1 MRKLLSFIFAA
12 VAIVACSQSDIDE
25 SAIAGTKTP
34 GSLTVGFEGDETRV
48 HLEAGKTVWSKGD
61 LVSVFYSSAE
71 NLKFEF
77 KGEDGERLGTIAPV
91 EALSDEQTM
100 DEVVLVYPYNKDY
113 LYDSEGGV
121 FATLPATQ
129 SYKEDSYGVGA
140 SLMIASS
147 DLDNF
152 RLKSVCGW
160 LKLNIS
166 GSGSRV
172 KSIMVRGNNDEKV
185 AGQIYAEA
193 KSAKAY
199 LNVGTPSYKEL
210 TLDCGNGVALSS
222 STTAFYIALPPQTF
236 TKGFT
241 VVVEDASGVKHTKSL
256 EREVAIKRNTILPMA
271 EFSLSTTG
279 DDDDDDSG
287 SDLGEELLYP
297 ANNQIWYTSNNG
309 QSITVTNS
317 PCDDATVVSNKA
329 YGSDIAGLHAIT
341 FDKDITSIASM
352 AMLKSNIE
360 SLYLPHSV
368 TTIGQSAFIGCTSLL
383 TVHLGK
389 NIESI
394 SMGAFT
400 NSSHL
405 KEIYCRATT
414 PPTLGEYVFMAD
426 GGTGYVSYVQA
437 KIFVPKSAVEAY
449 KVAPGWS
456 KFADYIRAYDFVA
469 GKEVKDDDPSS
480 VRTDFNHR
488 ILIIDHTGVNC
499 GYCPD
504 AADKL
509 HALAN
514 YSDKRYD
521 YSSYY
526 NEVTCHGGS
535 FANGDPAYSEAA
547 NTVDRFYS
555 SIINGGY
562 PTIAINFKGGKV
574 DHTNKT
580 NQEFVE
586 NTMTAMFNKHR
597 KSLGADVGIA
607 ISSKIESNNVKVDIE
622 VTAAKDDKYNVAVWV
637 LENNIYSPNQN
648 GATSD
653 IHTTYNHALR
663 AIGGAYS
670 RGDISGDQLAALS
683 VGEKANKSYTIAL
696 ESGWNKSNLEVLV
709 LVSAANSSGVYEVIN
724 TAVCPANGTRDY
736 EYLD

>member
-1 MRKLLSFIFAA
+1 MRKLLSLLFAA
-12 VAIVACSQSDIDE
+12 VAIAACSKSDIDE
-25 SAIAGTKTP
+25 SAIVGMNTP
-34 GSLTVGFEGDETRV
+34 ESLIVGFEGDDTRI
-48 HLEAGKTVWSKGD
+48 HLEAGKTVWTKGD
-61 LVSVFYSSAE
+61 LVSVFYKSKE
-71 NLKFEF
+71 NIKFEF
-77 KGEDGERLGTIAPV
+77 RGEDGERLGTIVPV
-91 EALSDEQTM
+91 EASSAEQTT

-121 FATLPATQ
+121 FATLPAIQ
-129 SYKEDSYGVGA
+129 SYKNDSYGVGA
-140 SLMIASS
+140 NLMITSS

-160 LKLNIS
+160 LKLNIT
-166 GSGSRV
+166 GSGYRV
-172 KSIMVRGNNDEKV
+172 KSIKVRGNNDEKV
-185 AGQIYAEA
+185 AGQIYAEV

-199 LNVGTPSYKEL
+199 LNVGTPSYNEV
-210 TLDCGNGVALSS
+210 TLDCGSGVALSS
-222 STTAFYIALPPQTF
+222 TATAFYVALPPQTF
-236 TKGFT
+236 TNGFT
-241 VVVEDASGVKHTKSL
+241 VVIEDTAGVKTTKSL

-279 DDDDDDSG
+279 DDDDDSG
-287 SDLGEELLYP
+287 SESGEESLYP
-297 ANNQIWYTSNNG
+297 ANNQIWYTTNNG
-309 QSITVTNS
+309 QALSVVNS

-329 YGSDIAGLHAIT
+329 YSSDIAGLHAIT

-352 AMLKSNIE
+352 ALLNSSVE

-368 TTIGQSAFIGCTSLL
+368 TTIGQSAFYGCNSLL
-383 TVHLGK
+383 TVHLGN

-394 SMGAFT
+394 SMGAFA
-400 NSSHL
+400 NSSHI

-414 PPTLGEYVFMAD
+414 PPTLGEAAFMAD
-426 GGTGYVSYVQA
+426 GGTGYVSYIQA
-437 KIFVPKSAVEAY
+437 KIFVPQSVVEAY
-449 KVAPGWS
+449 KTAPGWS

-469 GKEVKDDDPSS
+469 GKEVKDDDPSV

-499 GYCPD
+499 RYCPA

-526 NEVTCHGGS
+526 NEVTCHGGYY
-535 FANGDPAYSEAA
+535 ANGDPAYSEAA
-547 NTVDRFYS
+547 NAIDKFYS
-555 SIINGGY
+555 SVITGY

-607 ISSKIESNNVKVDIE
+607 ISSKVESNNVKVDIE
-622 VTAAKDDKYNVAVWV
+622 VTAAKEDKYKVAVWV
-637 LENNIYSPNQN
+637 LENNIWSPNQN

-653 IHTTYNHALR
+653 IHKTYNHALR
-663 AIGGAYS
+663 AIGSAYN
-670 RGDISGDQLAALS
+670 REDISGDQLATLD
-683 VGEKANKSYTIAL
+683 VGEKATKSYTIAL
-696 ESGWNKSNLEVLV
+696 ENGWDKSNLEVLV
-709 LVSAANSSGVYEVIN
+709 LVSAQNSSGVYEVVN